1 VDTLR
6 LPRDERSV
14 GSAKGTARGTFGAK
28 LAGRFGWGLA
38 DQAMSSLS
46 NAMMSFYVARELGA
60 VKYGAFSI
68 AYVTYSFALNVSRGL
83 ATEPLIVRYSNS
95 KLQEWR
101 LAVSRSTG
109 TAIVAGIVMGCLS
122 IVAGILLH
130 GTVGLGFIA
139 LGLVLPGLMLQDSWR
154 YAFFALGRGAQSFLN
169 DLVWTVAMLTAVVVL
184 HLRHADSA
192 FWFLLVWGMAATFA
206 ACLGPLQSRVI
217 PNPVGAREWF
227 IQHRDLGLR
236 FMAENAANSGSVQL
250 RAYCI
255 GGIAGLATVGYVQAA
270 SLLMGPFFVIYMG
283 ISIVTVPEAARIL
296 QNSPRHLRRYCM
308 LVGGGLAGGCALWGI
323 ALLVTIPRGLGSLLL
338 GHALWPHTYGLI
350 IPYTI
355 AIMGSCLTDGAQS
368 GLHALGAARR
378 SMRSMLLASALY
390 LGLGIAG
397 AHFDGALGTVCGAAV
412 AVWIGTVVWW
422 KQLHTALRETVHE
435 TAAAHSVQPA
445 RTSPVPLVVQP
456 GSSEA

>member
-1 VDTLR
+1 
-6 LPRDERSV
+6 V
-14 GSAKGTARGTFGAK
+14 GKARGTFGAK

-60 VKYGAFSI
+60 VKYGAFSL
-68 AYVTYSFALNVSRGL
+68 AYVTYSCALNASRGL

-95 KLQEWR
+95 KLPEWR

-109 TAIVAGIVMGCLS
+109 TAVVGGIAMGCLS

-154 YAFFALGRGAQSFLN
+154 YAFFALGRGGQSFLN
-169 DLVWTVAMLTAVVVL
+169 DLAWTVMMLAAVVVL
-184 HLRHADSA
+184 HLVHAHSA
-192 FWFLLVWGMAATFA
+192 FWFLLAWGLAATFA
-206 ACLGPLQSRVI
+206 ACLGPFQARVV

-236 FMAENAANSGSVQL
+236 FMAENSANSGAVQL
-250 RAYCI
+250 RAYAI
-255 GGIAGLATVGYVQAA
+255 GGIAGLATVGYIQAA

-296 QNSPRHLRRYCM
+296 RNSPGHLRRYCM

-323 ALLVTIPRGLGSLLL
+323 ALLITIPRGLGNLLL
-338 GHALWPHTYGLI
+338 GHDLWPHTYGLI

-355 AIMGSCLTDGAQS
+355 AVMGSCLTDGAQS
-368 GLHALGAARR
+368 GLHALGSAKR

-390 LGLGIAG
+390 LGLGVVG
-397 AHFDGALGTVCGAAV
+397 AYFDGAFGTICGAAV
-412 AVWIGTVVWW
+412 ATWLGTVVYW
-422 KQLHTALRETVHE
+422 KQLHTAMRETAHE
-435 TAAAHSVQPA
+435 TGVHGGQPA

-456 GSSEA
+456 GSGEA